1 MIKKKI
7 EKSCALFMILLTS
20 TLDAEIET
28 ILKKISSQITEI
40 EATEKKIENIN
51 NFLNEIPKKEQEQ
64 RAMAAEK
71 LAGLFDK
78 KKNKLLQQGLG
89 KIKEL
94 QKLSDHDKINNFT
107 KTFKENFKENKEKA
121 IDELKSIVF
130 ALDGSDDETLAEV
143 KKKLEKLILNLN
155 SAKNLKN
162 QEEIIDNIINK
173 FNTLIQ

>member
-1 MIKKKI
+1 
-7 EKSCALFMILLTS
+7 MILLTS

-40 EATEKKIENIN
+40 EATEKKIKDIK
-51 NFLNEIPKKEQEQ
+51 NFLDEIPKKEQEQ
-64 RAMAAEK
+64 KLEK
-71 LAGLFDK
+71 LAGVFDK

-107 KTFKENFKENKEKA
+107 KTFKENFKESKEKA
-121 IDELKSIVF
+121 IDKLKSIVF
-130 ALDGSDDETLAEV
+130 ALDGSDHETLAEV

-155 SAKNLKN
+155 SAKDLKN